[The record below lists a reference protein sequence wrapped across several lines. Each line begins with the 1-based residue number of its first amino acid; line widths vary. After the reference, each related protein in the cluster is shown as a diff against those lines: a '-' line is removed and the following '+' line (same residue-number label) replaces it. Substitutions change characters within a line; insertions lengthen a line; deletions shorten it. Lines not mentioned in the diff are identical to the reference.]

1 MSKTRLKVR
10 LSRSLAA
17 MMLVGALPA
26 VADQAG
32 GSGNRFEP
40 PAVPHPILSDDV
52 RWAGVLLIAILA
64 MFLLAAVVGP
74 IVRAIAPDDH
84 LPHEDGH

>member
-1 MSKTRLKVR
+1 MNKTRLTAR

-17 MMLVGALPA
+17 ITLLVGASPA
-26 VADQAG
+26 MADQAG

-40 PAVPHPILSDDV
+40 PAVPHPILSDNV

-84 LPHEDGH
+84 LPH